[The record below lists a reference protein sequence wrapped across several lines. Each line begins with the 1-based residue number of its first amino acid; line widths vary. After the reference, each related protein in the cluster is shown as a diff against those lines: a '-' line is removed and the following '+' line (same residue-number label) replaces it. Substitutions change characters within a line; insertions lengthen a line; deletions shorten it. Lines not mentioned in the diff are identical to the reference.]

1 MDFFQH
7 QERARR
13 KTGLLVL
20 YFILAVIAIVVCV
33 NLAVLLA
40 LFWGDFQTVSPSQWF
55 THPFIHWITGLTLA
69 VMLFGCLLKLWQLRN
84 GGQGL
89 AEMLG
94 ARHIT
99 MDSTA
104 TGEKQLINVVEEMSI
119 ASGIPAPQLYVL
131 DKETAIN
138 AFVAGFR
145 PSETVLVVTQG
156 TLNELNRDELQ
167 GVIAH
172 EFSHIFNADMR
183 LNLRLLAVLAGILA
197 LGKVGEYLI
206 RGQRRSSFSRSSSNR
221 KGGGGLVF
229 AGLALMVIGYVG
241 LFFGRLIK
249 AAISRQREL
258 LADASAVQFT
268 RNPAGLGGALIKIR
282 NGDGSHLATPHAED
296 MSHMCF
302 GETLHFRLR
311 NLLGTHPPLDERL
324 SAIGSDWVARARSR
338 ARDTSTHGPQSP
350 AAAGPV
356 APQGASA
363 FAGGSSSIED
373 SSTPPA
379 AAPAHSTSLP
389 PSQRVGTVSE
399 PDMGYARSLLEA
411 IPEDLRRQIRS
422 PQSAESVLYALILST
437 STSDT
442 ESLLDALNVSGERQA
457 LVTLSETIRALGS
470 RLRLPLI
477 DLALPVLKPLPAD
490 NRARILAHLT
500 ALIEVDNRYTFFEWA
515 LVGLAHQQL
524 GEQSGKNRR
533 TRFRRYG
540 ALAAEL
546 QLLFSVLTWASGAED
561 GEARTL
567 FQRSTH
573 GLLPAGRTLLPLTH
587 CGSHKLGH
595 AVDRLAD
602 LSPLLKGPVIDAAA
616 DLVLADGKVQVQ
628 EAELLRTIAA
638 LLECPLPPLFAS

>member
-20 YFILAVIAIVVCV
+20 YFVLAVFAIVVCV
-33 NLAVLLA
+33 NLAVLLT
-40 LFWGDFQTVSPSQWF
+40 LFWGDFHSVSASQWF

-69 VMLFGCLLKLWQLRN
+69 VMVFGCLIKLWQLRN

-104 TGEKQLINVVEEMSI
+104 TREKQLINVVEEMSI

-145 PSETVLVVTQG
+145 PSETVLVVTLG

-183 LNLRLLAVLAGILA
+183 LNLRLLAVLSGILA

-282 NGDGSHLATPHAED
+282 NGNGSHLATPHAED

-324 SAIGSDWVARARSR
+324 SALGSDWVARARSR
-338 ARDTSTHGPQSP
+338 ARDTGRDP
-350 AAAGPV
+350 ASQAASGPV

-363 FAGGSSSIED
+363 FAGGSM
-373 SSTPPA
+373 PPEGA
-379 AAPAHSTSLP
+379 SPSPAPAPAHSTSLST
-389 PSQRVGTVSE
+389 SQRVGTVSE

-411 IPEDLRRQIRS
+411 IPDDLRRQIRS
-422 PQSAESVLYALILST
+422 PQSAESVLYALILSS

-442 ESLLDALNVSGERQA
+442 ESLLDALKVTDERQA
-457 LVTLSETIRALGS
+457 LVTLSQTIRALGS

-477 DLALPVLKPLPAD
+477 DLALPALKPLPAD
-490 NRARILAHLT
+490 ARARILAHLT
-500 ALIEVDNRYTFFEWA
+500 TLIQVDDRYTFFEWA
-515 LVGLAHQQL
+515 LVGLAQQQL
-524 GEQSGKNRR
+524 GDHSGKNRR

-561 GEARTL
+561 GEAQAL

-573 GLLPAGRTLLPLTH
+573 GLLPTGRTLLPLTH
-587 CGSHKLGH
+587 CGSHKLGR
-595 AVDRLAD
+595 AVDRVAD

>member
-33 NLAVLLA
+33 NLAVLLT
-40 LFWGDFQTVSPSQWF
+40 LFWGDFQSVSASQWF
-55 THPFIHWITGLTLA
+55 SHPFIHWITGLTLV
-69 VMLFGCLLKLWQLRN
+69 VMVFGCLLKLWQLRN

-94 ARHIT
+94 ARHIP
-99 MDSTA
+99 MDSTV

-156 TLNELNRDELQ
+156 TLNDLNRDELQ

-229 AGLALMVIGYVG
+229 VGLALMVIGYVG

-282 NGDGSHLATPHAED
+282 NGNGSHLATPHAED

-324 SAIGSDWVARARSR
+324 TALGSDWVARARSR
-338 ARDTSTHGPQSP
+338 ARDSGSSAIGTENQTAPGP
-350 AAAGPV
+350 AV
-356 APQGASA
+356 PQGASA
-363 FAGGSSSIED
+363 FAGGSTEPAGTTTAP
-373 SSTPPA
+373 TPTA
-379 AAPAHSTSLP
+379 
-389 PSQRVGTVSE
+389 SQRVGTVSE
-399 PDMGYARSLLEA
+399 PDMGYARSLLQA
-411 IPEDLRRQIRS
+411 IPDDLRHQIRS

-437 STSDT
+437 STSDP
-442 ESLLDALNVSGERQA
+442 ESLLKALNVSDERQT
-457 LVTLSETIRALGS
+457 LMTLSQTIGALGS

-490 NRARILAHLT
+490 TRARILSQLT
-500 ALIEVDNRYTFFEWA
+500 ALIQVDNRYTFFEWA

-524 GEQSGKNRR
+524 GDQSGRNRR

-546 QLLFSVLTWASGAED
+546 QLLFSVLTWSSGAED
-561 GEARTL
+561 EEARTL

-587 CGSHKLGH
+587 CASHKLGN

-638 LLECPLPPLFAS
+638 LLECPLPPLFAD

>member
-33 NLAVLLA
+33 NLAVLLT
-40 LFWGDFQTVSPSQWF
+40 LFWGDFQSVSPSQWF

-69 VMLFGCLLKLWQLRN
+69 VMVFGCLLKLWQLRN

-104 TGEKQLINVVEEMSI
+104 TREKQLINVVEEMSI

-282 NGDGSHLATPHAED
+282 NGNGSHLATPHAED

-356 APQGASA
+356 APQGTSA
-363 FAGGSSSIED
+363 FAGGGTPEGSSP
-373 SSTPPA
+373 PPA
-379 AAPAHSTSLP
+379 AAPAHSTSLS

-442 ESLLDALNVSGERQA
+442 ESLLDALNVSDQRQA
-457 LVTLSETIRALGS
+457 LVTLSETISGLGS

-490 NRARILAHLT
+490 ARTRILSHLT

-524 GEQSGKNRR
+524 GDHSGKNRR

-561 GEARTL
+561 GEARAL

-573 GLLPAGRTLLPLTH
+573 GLLPAGRTLLPLTR

-638 LLECPLPPLFAS
+638 LLECPLPPLFAN

>member
-324 SAIGSDWVARARSR
+324 SAIGSDWVSRARSR

-515 LVGLAHQQL
+515 LAGLARQQL

-561 GEARTL
+561 EEARTL

-587 CGSHKLGH
+587 CASHKLGQ

>member
-33 NLAVLLA
+33 NLALLLT
-40 LFWGDFQTVSPSQWF
+40 LFWGNVQIVHAHQWLA
-55 THPFIHWITGLTLA
+55 HPIVHWVTGLTLA
-69 VMLFGCLLKLWQLRN
+69 VMIFGCLIKLWQLRN
-84 GGQGL
+84 GGKGL
-89 AEMLG
+89 ADMLG
-94 ARHIT
+94 ARHIP
-99 MDSTA
+99 MDSVDIS
-104 TGEKQLINVVEEMSI
+104 EKKLINVVEEMSI

-131 DKETAIN
+131 DKESGIN

-206 RGQRRSSFSRSSSNR
+206 RGQRRSSSNR

-229 AGLALMVIGYVG
+229 AGLALMVVGYVG

-268 RNPAGLGGALIKIR
+268 RNPAGIGGALIKIR
-282 NGDGSHLATPHAED
+282 NGNGSHLTSPHAED

-302 GETLHFRLR
+302 GETLRFRWR

-324 SAIGSDWVARARSR
+324 RALGSDWVARARSR
-338 ARDTSTHGPQSP
+338 ARNTLSTATHSNPEI
-350 AAAGPV
+350 
-356 APQGASA
+356 PQGASA
-363 FAGGSSSIED
+363 FAGGSLKPTRNEN
-373 SSTPPA
+373 PPA
-379 AAPAHSTSLP
+379 A
-389 PSQRVGTVSE
+389 PSQRIGTVSE
-399 PDMGYARSLLEA
+399 PDMGYARSLLET
-411 IPEDLRRQIRS
+411 IPDDLRRQTRS
-422 PQSAESVLYALILST
+422 PKSAENVLYALILSASNS
-437 STSDT
+437 ST
-442 ESLLDALNVSGERQA
+442 EALLAALDITGQRPA
-457 LVTLSETIRALGS
+457 LVTLSKQIHAQGS

-477 DLALPVLKPLPAD
+477 DLALPALKPLPATD
-490 NRARILAHLT
+490 RARILTHLT
-500 ALIEVDNRYTFFEWA
+500 ALIEVDDRYSFFEWA
-515 LVGLAHQQL
+515 LVGLARQQL
-524 GEQSGKNRR
+524 GDQSGKNRR

-546 QLLFSVLTWASGAED
+546 QLLFSVLTWASGADEKD
-561 GEARTL
+561 ARTL
-567 FQRSTH
+567 FQLSTH

-587 CGSHKLGH
+587 CGSHKLSN
-595 AVDRLAD
+595 AIERLAD

-628 EAELLRTIAA
+628 EAELLRAVSA
-638 LLECPLPPLFAS
+638 LLECPLPPLFNR

>member
-40 LFWGDFQTVSPSQWF
+40 LFWGDFQSVSPGQWF
-55 THPFIHWITGLTLA
+55 SHPFIHWITGLTLA

-104 TGEKQLINVVEEMSI
+104 TREKQLINVVEEMSI

-221 KGGGGLVF
+221 KGGGGLIF

-338 ARDTSTHGPQSP
+338 ARDTGTHGPQSP

-363 FAGGSSSIED
+363 FAGGGTPEGSSP
-373 SSTPPA
+373 PPA
-379 AAPAHSTSLP
+379 AAPAHSTSLS

-442 ESLLDALNVSGERQA
+442 ESLLDALNVSDQRQA
-457 LVTLSETIRALGS
+457 LVTLSETISGLGS

-490 NRARILAHLT
+490 NRARILSHLT

-524 GEQSGKNRR
+524 GDHSGKNRR

-546 QLLFSVLTWASGAED
+546 QLLFSVLTWASGAENE
-561 GEARTL
+561 EARTL

>member
-33 NLAVLLA
+33 NLAVLLT
-40 LFWGDFQTVSPSQWF
+40 LFWGDFQSVSPSQWF
-55 THPFIHWITGLTLA
+55 SHPFIHWITGLTLA
-69 VMLFGCLLKLWQLRN
+69 VMVFGCLLKLWQLRK

-104 TGEKQLINVVEEMSI
+104 TREKQLINVVEEMSI

-282 NGDGSHLATPHAED
+282 NGNGSHLATPHAED

-338 ARDTSTHGPQSP
+338 ARDTGSGPASP
-350 AAAGPV
+350 ATSGPA
-356 APQGASA
+356 APQGAAA
-363 FAGGSSSIED
+363 FAGGSTVPEGAKSPEAPTPSS
-373 SSTPPA
+373 A
-379 AAPAHSTSLP
+379 

-442 ESLLDALNVSGERQA
+442 ESLLDALNVSDQRQV
-457 LVTLSETIRALGS
+457 LVTLSETIRSLGS

-490 NRARILAHLT
+490 NRARILSHLT

-546 QLLFSVLTWASGAED
+546 QLLFSVLTWASGAENE
-561 GEARTL
+561 EARTL

-595 AVDRLAD
+595 AMDRLAD

>member
-33 NLAVLLA
+33 NLAVLLT
-40 LFWGDFQTVSPSQWF
+40 LFWGDFQSVSASQWF
-55 THPFIHWITGLTLA
+55 SHPFIHWITGLTLV
-69 VMLFGCLLKLWQLRN
+69 VMVFGCLLKLWQLRN

-99 MDSTA
+99 MDSTV
-104 TGEKQLINVVEEMSI
+104 TREKQLINVVEEMSI

-206 RGQRRSSFSRSSSNR
+206 RGRRRSSSNR
-221 KGGGGLVF
+221 KGGGLVF
-229 AGLALMVIGYVG
+229 AGLALMVIGYIG

-282 NGDGSHLATPHAED
+282 NGNGSHLATPHAED

-324 SAIGSDWVARARSR
+324 TALGSDWVARARSR
-338 ARDTSTHGPQSP
+338 ARDSESSGHGTKNQTAPRP
-350 AAAGPV
+350 AAP
-356 APQGASA
+356 PGASA
-363 FAGGSSSIED
+363 FAGGSTE
-373 SSTPPA
+373 PA
-379 AAPAHSTSLP
+379 GATAAPATA

-411 IPEDLRRQIRS
+411 IPDDLRRQIRS
-422 PQSAESVLYALILST
+422 PQSAENVLYALILST

-442 ESLLDALNVSGERQA
+442 ESLLKALNVSNERQA
-457 LVTLSETIRALGS
+457 LIALSQTIGALGS

-490 NRARILAHLT
+490 ARARILSHLT
-500 ALIEVDNRYTFFEWA
+500 TLIQVDNRYTFFEWA

-524 GEQSGKNRR
+524 GDQSGKNRR

-561 GEARTL
+561 EEARTL

-587 CGSHKLGH
+587 CASHKLGN

-638 LLECPLPPLFAS
+638 LLECPLPPLFAG

>member
-33 NLAVLLA
+33 NLAVLLT
-40 LFWGDFQTVSPSQWF
+40 LFWGDFQSVSPSQWF

-69 VMLFGCLLKLWQLRN
+69 VMVFGCLLKLWQLRN

-104 TGEKQLINVVEEMSI
+104 TQEKQLINVVEEMSI

-131 DKETAIN
+131 DNETAIN

-206 RGQRRSSFSRSSSNR
+206 RGQRRSSLSRSSSSR

-282 NGDGSHLATPHAED
+282 NGNGSHLATPHAED

-338 ARDTSTHGPQSP
+338 ARDTGSGPASP
-350 AAAGPV
+350 AMPSPA
-356 APQGASA
+356 APQGAAA
-363 FAGGSSSIED
+363 FAGGSTVPED
-373 SSTPPA
+373 AKSPEAPTLSST
-379 AAPAHSTSLP
+379 

-411 IPEDLRRQIRS
+411 IPDDLRRQIRS

-442 ESLLDALNVSGERQA
+442 ESLLNALNISDERQD
-457 LVTLSETIRALGS
+457 LMTLSQTIGALGS

-490 NRARILAHLT
+490 SRARILSHLT

-515 LVGLAHQQL
+515 LVGLAHQIAMA
-524 GEQSGKNRR
+524 GCVVTK
-533 TRFRRYG
+533 
-540 ALAAEL
+540 AAEL
-546 QLLFSVLTWASGAED
+546 QLLFSVLTWASGAENE
-561 GEARTL
+561 EARTL

-595 AVDRLAD
+595 AVDGLAD

-628 EAELLRTIAA
+628 ETELLRTIAA

>member
-40 LFWGDFQTVSPSQWF
+40 LFWGDFQSVSPGQWF
-55 THPFIHWITGLTLA
+55 SHPFIHWITGLTLA

-104 TGEKQLINVVEEMSI
+104 TREKQLINVVEEMSI

-221 KGGGGLVF
+221 KGGGGLIF

-282 NGDGSHLATPHAED
+282 NGNGSHLATPHAED

-363 FAGGSSSIED
+363 FAGGGTPEGSSP
-373 SSTPPA
+373 PPA
-379 AAPAHSTSLP
+379 AAPAHSTSLS

-442 ESLLDALNVSGERQA
+442 ESLLDALNVSDQRQA
-457 LVTLSETIRALGS
+457 LVTLSETISGLGS

-490 NRARILAHLT
+490 ARARILSHLT

-546 QLLFSVLTWASGAED
+546 QLLFSVLTWASGAENE
-561 GEARTL
+561 EARTL

-587 CGSHKLGH
+587 CGSHKLGN